1 MKSIDFK
8 SFIIGILSTT
18 SLLLLVNSNSKM
30 NEMKNLTVEQL
41 TITKG
46 LQIVNDND
54 EKAVS
59 IYSKAG
65 GGVLKMYNNG

>member
-18 SLLLLVNSNSKM
+18 SLLLLVNSDSKM

-46 LQIVNDND
+46 LQIVNDN
-54 EKAVS
+54 
-59 IYSKAG
+59 I
-65 GGVLKMYNNG
+65 